1 MKGVLTLLIGLIS
14 AFHVLGFQ
22 SEGLTIAKIDNHL
35 ISASEFLY
43 AFKKNRS
50 ESQTLH
56 IDSLKAYLDNY
67 LNFKL
72 KVLEAKALGYDTI
85 ENFRVELQGYLSQI
99 RKPYLQNPEAEEKLI
114 AETHRRMLIEIDA
127 SHLLIK
133 VEPNASPQDTLKAY
147 NFLDSLRNTVDSK
160 ENFEALAKRYSQD
173 GSAPNGG
180 SLGWFSAM
188 DMVGPFENAAYQTSV
203 NQVSEITKTQFGY
216 HILFINRIRP
226 SRGKL
231 KTAHIF
237 FSNQGRSLESAYK
250 LAQSVYDSLKNG
262 ADWNTMARKYSDDGR
277 TKMNGGQ
284 LPWAR
289 IKQLPDDFLD
299 IAYTLKEVNDFSV
312 PGQTKFGWH
321 IVKLDDEE
329 PIKPLTESRAEI
341 EQQLKRSG
349 RNVLNNDQLIKK
361 LKIENDFRQDQ
372 ASLTTYLNAISE
384 RQMSPE
390 ILESSLFQIGEKH
403 FLVIDFVKTLPS
415 HNIALNSSII
425 SSLYVEFERESIIAY
440 EDSIASQKYPEYGFL
455 RQEYEDGLLLFEI
468 MQQEVWNKA
477 IEDSVGAVQYYQGHL
492 EQYKPDRRA
501 AVSVISSRDQS
512 VLKKLISTPNSNS
525 SLNDLIEKTL
535 TDQEQ
540 GLLKIVKRTIKLSE
554 ISKFEPTEVTSGSWI
569 LNDNTSEYYF
579 IEEIIPEGYFF
590 YDEIKGQ
597 VLSDYQDFLEQ
608 QWIKELRAKRS
619 IQIYNDTLEEIAKN

>member
-50 ESQTLH
+50 ESETLH

-67 LNFKL
+67 INFKL

-147 NFLDSLRNTVDSK
+147 NFLDSLRNTIDSK
-160 ENFEALAKRYSQD
+160 EIFEALAKRYSQD

-188 DMVGPFENAAYQTSV
+188 DMVGPFENAAYQTRV

-262 ADWNTMARKYSDDGR
+262 ADWNTWLGNIQM
-277 TKMNGGQ
+277 MVE
-284 LPWAR
+284 
-289 IKQLPDDFLD
+289 
-299 IAYTLKEVNDFSV
+299 LK
-312 PGQTKFGWH
+312 
-321 IVKLDDEE
+321 
-329 PIKPLTESRAEI
+329 
-341 EQQLKRSG
+341 
-349 RNVLNNDQLIKK
+349 
-361 LKIENDFRQDQ
+361 
-372 ASLTTYLNAISE
+372 
-384 RQMSPE
+384 
-390 ILESSLFQIGEKH
+390 
-403 FLVIDFVKTLPS
+403 
-415 HNIALNSSII
+415 
-425 SSLYVEFERESIIAY
+425 
-440 EDSIASQKYPEYGFL
+440 
-455 RQEYEDGLLLFEI
+455 
-468 MQQEVWNKA
+468 
-477 IEDSVGAVQYYQGHL
+477 
-492 EQYKPDRRA
+492 
-501 AVSVISSRDQS
+501 
-512 VLKKLISTPNSNS
+512 
-525 SLNDLIEKTL
+525 
-535 TDQEQ
+535 
-540 GLLKIVKRTIKLSE
+540 
-554 ISKFEPTEVTSGSWI
+554 
-569 LNDNTSEYYF
+569 
-579 IEEIIPEGYFF
+579 
-590 YDEIKGQ
+590 
-597 VLSDYQDFLEQ
+597 
-608 QWIKELRAKRS
+608 
-619 IQIYNDTLEEIAKN
+619 